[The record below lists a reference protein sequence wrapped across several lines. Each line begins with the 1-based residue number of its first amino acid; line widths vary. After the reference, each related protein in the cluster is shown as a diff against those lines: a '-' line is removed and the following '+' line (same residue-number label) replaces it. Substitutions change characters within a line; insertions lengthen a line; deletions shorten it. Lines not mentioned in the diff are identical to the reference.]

1 MRTLILLISIAV
13 AVTACGKQEAPASE
27 STTSEKAAEAKPAS
41 EPAKVAAPQEGTT
54 AKPVVAQAPKAVK
67 PVGLSPKVPPTTAN
81 AKPGTTRVTAAEMK
95 ELEKKPGATGAMKTT
110 TAVAGKKHPDI
121 AGKPGPSPAAG
132 SDDAPVKVYIFSDFQ
147 CPVCKRV
154 VEPAKAVAR
163 ELGDKVQIIFK
174 QNALEMHPNAFVAAA
189 ASMAAY
195 KQGKFWQMH
204 DKLFQNQ
211 RNLSEPDLLVYAEEL
226 GLDMKKFK
234 TDMNSPAIKEQ
245 IEYERNLAVALDMRG
260 TPGFFIN
267 GHKIV
272 GWGSYGGFRSVVNR
286 ALKASEGVQLTTK
299 TAAGDVARVATEK
312 YSGETGMKLAEL
324 IWGKK

>member
-1 MRTLILLISIAV
+1 MRALILLISIAV
-13 AVTACGKQEAPASE
+13 AVTACGKPEAPAPGPA
-27 STTSEKAAEAKPAS
+27 TPEKTVEAKPTAD
-41 EPAKVAAPQEGTT
+41 PAKAESPKDGTK
-54 AKPVVAQAPKAVK
+54 AKPAAAVTPKTVK
-67 PVGLSPKVPPTTAN
+67 PVALTPKAPPTTVTSPVA
-81 AKPGTTRVTAAEMK
+81 ASRVTAAQMK
-95 ELEKKPGATGAMKTT
+95 DLEKQPGATGALATT
-110 TAVAGKKHPDI
+110 TAVAAKKHPDI
-121 AGKPGPSPAAG
+121 AGKPGPSPATG

-154 VEPAKAVAR
+154 VEPVKAVAR

-174 QNALEMHPNAFVAAA
+174 QNALEMHPNAFVSAA

-226 GLDMKKFK
+226 GLDMEKFK
-234 TDMNSPAIKEQ
+234 KDMNSAEIKEQ
-245 IEYERNLAVALDMRG
+245 IEYERNLAAALDMRG

-286 ALKASEGVQLTTK
+286 AVKSAEGVQLTTK

-312 YSGETGMKLAEL
+312 YSGEEGVKFAEL
-324 IWGKK
+324 VWGKK

>member
-1 MRTLILLISIAV
+1 MMRALILLISVAV
-13 AVTACGKQEAPASE
+13 AITACGKSEAP
-27 STTSEKAAEAKPAS
+27 TTGAAAPEKTAEAQPTTEPAPKAAAKDVPKAKPVAGAASKEAKP
-41 EPAKVAAPQEGTT
+41 VALT
-54 AKPVVAQAPKAVK
+54 PKA
-67 PVGLSPKVPPTTAN
+67 PPTAVTSGNSVRA
-81 AKPGTTRVTAAEMK
+81 TAAQMK
-95 ELEKKPGATGAMKTT
+95 DLEKQPGATGALETT
-110 TAVAGKKHPDI
+110 TAVAPKKHPDV
-121 AGKPGPSPAAG
+121 AGTPGPSPASG
-132 SDDAPVKVYIFSDFQ
+132 SDDAPVKIYIFSDFQ

-163 ELGDKVQIIFK
+163 ELGDKVQLIFK
-174 QNALEMHPNAFVAAA
+174 QNALEMHPNAFVSAA

-226 GLDMKKFK
+226 GLNMDTFKK
-234 TDMNSPAIKEQ
+234 DMNSPEIKAQ
-245 IEYERNLAVALDMRG
+245 IEYERNLAAKLEMRG

-286 ALKASEGVQLTTK
+286 ALKSAEGVQVTTK
-299 TAAGDVARVATEK
+299 TPPIDVARVATEK
-312 YSGETGMKLAEL
+312 YSGEEGVKFAEL
-324 IWGKK
+324 VWGKK